1 MNSKGWLRHLIV
13 WSLLLTVVESRV
25 AAAAWRVFTS
35 AHLEVL
41 SDTGEM
47 LARQRMEKLER
58 FRAAIVAYQGEAAV
72 SHLPT
77 RLILFRNDSEF
88 DPVKVRHKGRSA
100 EIDGLYIA
108 DPHQNLIA
116 VNAEDDER
124 REGHVVQHE
133 YVHLLCRAQHAT
145 WPFWLNEGI
154 AECLSTAQVRPDHVL
169 LGTPPKES
177 LNALKHLRLLYVD
190 TVMGATQR
198 SLDGA
203 STESMQAF
211 YAESWLMT
219 HLLLFNAN
227 REVAQK
233 SDGFLKK
240 LAEGK
245 SFAPA
250 LRETLGWS
258 LDKLTDELNY
268 YRKNGRFAVLK
279 LTLTNAVQP
288 EIQARPAA
296 PGELKHWIGRWFLAE
311 GRTNEAAI
319 EFEAAAK
326 LAPGSALTE
335 FGLGLLAEREGHAR
349 ESVSHLRAARTL
361 DPAQFETLFHLARCL
376 IQIQAASAEG
386 NATTT
391 GEGFREPCELLEE
404 CLRLRP
410 DFVPAYDLLGR
421 AEYARGH
428 LQRATDL
435 LVKAITLATY
445 EDATRLE
452 LARVLRDGKRPELA
466 RVQYR
471 LVASNPR
478 NRGAARAAFAD
489 LALMDSDAA
498 TSPK

>member
-1 MNSKGWLRHLIV
+1 MISRGWRRHLIV
-13 WSLLLTVVESRV
+13 WIFVLAGLVSKAV
-25 AAAAWRVFTS
+25 AAPWRVFTS
-35 AHLEVL
+35 PHLEVL
-41 SDTGEM
+41 SDAGEQ
-47 LARQRMEKLER
+47 LSRQRMEKLER

-88 DPVKVRHKGRSA
+88 DPVKVRHKGKTA

-133 YVHLLCRAQHAT
+133 YVHLLCRAQHST

-177 LNALKHLRLLYVD
+177 MNALKHLRLLYVD
-190 TVMGATQR
+190 TVVGATQR

-203 STESMQAF
+203 PTESMQAF

-227 REVAQK
+227 REIAQR
-233 SDGFLKK
+233 SDVFLKK
-240 LAEGK
+240 LTEGK

-250 LRETLGWS
+250 LKETLGWS

-279 LTLTNAVQP
+279 LTLTNAIQP

-296 PGELKHWIGRWFLAE
+296 PGELKHWIGRWLLAE
-311 GRTNEAAI
+311 GRTNEAAL
-319 EFEAAAK
+319 EFETAAK
-326 LAPGSALTE
+326 LAPGNALTE
-335 FGLGLLAEREGHAR
+335 LGLGLLAVQEGR
-349 ESVSHLRAARTL
+349 NPDSVTHLRAARAKDST
-361 DPAQFETLFHLARCL
+361 QFELPFHLARCL
-376 IQIQAASAEG
+376 ILNQGRSTYADVQTSRE
-386 NATTT
+386 TL
-391 GEGFREPCELLEE
+391 REPCELLEE

-410 DFVPAYDLLGR
+410 DFVPTYSLLGQ
-421 AEYARGH
+421 AEHARGN

-452 LARVLRDGKRPELA
+452 LARVLRDGKRPDLA
-466 RVQYR
+466 RIQFT

-478 NRGAARAAFAD
+478 NRPAARAAFAE
-489 LALMDSDAA
+489 LALLDSE
-498 TSPK
+498 TTTKPK